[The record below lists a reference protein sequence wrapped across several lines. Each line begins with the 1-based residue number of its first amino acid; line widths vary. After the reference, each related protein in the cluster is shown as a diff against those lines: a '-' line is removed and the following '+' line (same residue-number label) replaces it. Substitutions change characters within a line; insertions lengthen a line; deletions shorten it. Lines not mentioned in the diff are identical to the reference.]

1 MKNMF
6 SFFRTAAAFVLTVAL
21 LASAFPPAYAAM
33 PEPEAEPETAAAAAE
48 PLAEE
53 DEEKELCTATI
64 DDDFAEGEILVV
76 IKKAYSEANKPFTP
90 EDFPE
95 IEKLP

>member
-33 PEPEAEPETAAAAAE
+33 PEPEAAPETAAAAVNGETE
-48 PLAEE
+48 PPAEE

-64 DDDFAEGEILVV
+64 DDDFA
-76 IKKAYSEANKPFTP
+76 
-90 EDFPE
+90 
-95 IEKLP
+95 